1 MRAPSRLAEALQ
13 RARSHTAGRAAR
25 WGGPCGALH
34 RSAPVAVQAE
44 VLQQRE
50 RQVGGRGEGRE
61 AISAR
66 VQQRQRGKR
75 RQRAGPARRTA
86 QAGECVAARHQALQ
100 RAARLQAW
108 V

>member
-66 VQQRQRGKR
+66 VQQRQRGQR
-75 RQRAGPARRTA
+75 RQRAGAARRAA
-86 QAGECVAARHQALQ
+86 QAGECIAARHQALQ